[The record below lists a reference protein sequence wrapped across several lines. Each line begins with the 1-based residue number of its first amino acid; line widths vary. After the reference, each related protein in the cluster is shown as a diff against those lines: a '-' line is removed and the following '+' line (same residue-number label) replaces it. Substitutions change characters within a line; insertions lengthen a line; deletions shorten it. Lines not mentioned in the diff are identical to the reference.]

1 MLKELIKSV
10 LIYGVAS
17 SIGKFIGLFLVP
29 IYTRIFSPEQYGI
42 VDLISTVVALVSILG
57 MMQLES
63 AISRYYFAVKKDE
76 ERRIYI
82 STAFWTII
90 VLSSFWA
97 VFVLLLAGPVSV
109 LLFKTN
115 QYRSVILVASLII
128 PFSNIFSFL
137 TVLMRYIKKPVVYTI
152 FVTIQLLSTVGI
164 SVWLVVFERI
174 GIIGVFY
181 GQLSGFILAA
191 GAMLFYLRFLLLFAW
206 DWNVLKRFFRYS
218 LPMVPAVAVN
228 WLNSYAGRF
237 VMLGYLT
244 LADIGLYTVALKI
257 ASVFSLLRSAF
268 RMAWGPF
275 MWENFERPDHR
286 EIYQKVMKIVSIG
299 VFSLV
304 VLVALFG
311 SEVLSLLTTQEY
323 SSAAPLIGILGFSI
337 GLTIVV
343 QTIGLGAGI
352 TKRTEFNTL
361 IYSVSVGV
369 NIACLFILVPTIG
382 LIAAPLCLLISTT
395 VLIVLAWWN
404 SESLYYIGFSKMFFG
419 AAYMVTLFAVAIPV
433 MTDISILLK
442 IIILAIVLAIFNVML
457 FKGKERVLRLNSIKI
472 ALFTKAGQSNI

>member
-1 MLKELIKSV
+1 MLKDLAKSI

-29 IYTRIFSPEQYGI
+29 IYTRIFSPDQYGVI
-42 VDLISTVVALVSILG
+42 DLISTVVALVSILG
-57 MMQLES
+57 MVQLES
-63 AISRYYFAVKKDE
+63 AISRYYFAVKENE
-76 ERRIYI
+76 ERCIYV

-109 LLFKTN
+109 LLFKTD
-115 QYRSVILVASLII
+115 QYRYVILVASLII

-137 TVLMRYIKKPVVYTI
+137 TVLMRYINKPVVYTI

-164 SVWLVVFERI
+164 SVWLVVFKRI

-181 GQLSGFILAA
+181 GQLFGFILAA
-191 GAMLFYLRFLLLFAW
+191 GAMLFYLRFLLRFAW
-206 DWNVLKRFFRYS
+206 KWNVLKRFFRYS
-218 LPMVPAVAVN
+218 LPMVPGVCGG

-257 ASVFSLLRSAF
+257 ASIFGLVDSAF

-286 EIYQKVMKIVSIG
+286 DIYKRVMKIVSIG

-304 VLVALFG
+304 SMVALFG
-311 SEVLSLLTTQEY
+311 REIVSFLTTQAY
-323 SSAAPLIGILGFSI
+323 ANAAPLIGILGFSL
-337 GLTIVV
+337 GLRIVG
-343 QTIGLGAGI
+343 QTVMLGSGI
-352 TKRTEFNTL
+352 CKRTEYNTL
-361 IYSVSVGV
+361 TMYISVGV
-369 NIACLFILVPTIG
+369 NIALLFILVPAIG
-382 LIAAPLCLLISTT
+382 LIGAPLCMLISST
-395 VLIVLAWWN
+395 VLIVLGWYI
-404 SESLYYIGFSKMFFG
+404 SERLYYIGFSKMFFG
-419 AAYMVTLFAVAIPV
+419 VGYLITLVVVVISVVIHVNLVYQMAIMVILGILFSIMLVTVKYPV
-433 MTDISILLK
+433 FQVP
-442 IIILAIVLAIFNVML
+442 AGRL
-457 FKGKERVLRLNSIKI
+457 FKMK
-472 ALFTKAGQSNI
+472 